1 MLQALPLNPVTHY
14 AVIYRGGSKMITQR
28 LGGGCVEVVE
38 ASTVT
43 NITREG
49 ISLDEPGGEAD
60 RLRAIEELLQ
70 ALPPNE
76 LLLQWAH
83 ENRPPQSWFE
93 EDEGLL

>member
-1 MLQALPLNPVTHY
+1 M
-14 AVIYRGGSKMITQR
+14 S
-28 LGGGCVEVVE
+28 
-38 ASTVT
+38 S
-43 NITREG
+43 
-49 ISLDEPGGEAD
+49 DEPGGEAD

-70 ALPPNE
+70 SLPPNE